1 MKRTAAIIVVA
12 MAAGLALGQQAATD
26 AGTVRDQLNAT
37 AAQMAALRAQ
47 AREAPATIALRQS
60 MTDANAAYEQ
70 AVAAIPAVKAV
81 DDQLAAVRAQMRQLM
96 LQREAALKANASQLA
111 AVRQARDA
119 ASAQYRQAM
128 MGGEAGAVLMARQRE
143 LATLDATQAR
153 AAAVATGVS
162 PSQATPAA
170 VGQ

>member
-96 LQREAALKANASQLA
+96 LQREAALKANAPQLA

-119 ASAQYRQAM
+119 ASTQYRQAM
-128 MGGEAGAVLMARQRE
+128 MGGAAGAVLMARQRE
-143 LATLDATQAR
+143 LATAGAG
-153 AAAVATGVS
+153 AS
-162 PSQATPAA
+162 SSQTTSAA
-170 VGQ
+170 VGR

>member
-1 MKRTAAIIVVA
+1 MRRTAAIIVVA
-12 MAAGLALGQQAATD
+12 MAAGLAFGQQAATD